1 MFNYNNS
8 NKFSLDFYIS
18 QAPQTKPIVP
28 QEKVTEIKTEK
39 VTEIKPEDRLV
50 EDTKKIEELEK
61 EEPKE
66 PKEEIKEIN
75 NNFET
80 LKNRFLNV
88 KNKSLFIKKNKNKSF
103 DVEPEILEYYH
114 KDTLKE
120 ILAARKFFSSTSAV
134 L

>member
-88 KNKSLFIKKNKNKSF
+88 KNKSLFIKKNKNKIKSLIA
-103 DVEPEILEYYH
+103 DEQ
-114 KDTLKE
+114 KE
-120 ILAARKFFSSTSAV
+120 FIKLAKSYFENM
-134 L
+134 

>member
-18 QAPQTKPIVP
+18 QVPISVAEP
-28 QEKVTEIKTEK
+28 IMKQPELPIKTEK
-39 VTEIKPEDRLV
+39 VTEVKPEDRLV
-50 EDTKKIEELEK
+50 DDKKKIEELEK

-88 KNKSLFIKKNKNKSF
+88 KNKPLFIKKNKNKIKSLIA
-103 DVEPEILEYYH
+103 DEQ
-114 KDTLKE
+114 KE
-120 ILAARKFFSSTSAV
+120 FIKLAKSYFENM
-134 L
+134 